1 MPHTNCVRA
10 ATCILLFPKNG
21 DFTVIRLFFVLF
33 LCMGTPALA
42 QSESQIYDPTF
53 TGKNNE
59 AEEAAMLQKERQEA
73 ELGFIA
79 PTSVNIALV
88 HPNYMEDHQFGIQ
101 MSVPDVVSGCFN
113 LSPLEYEANFVD
125 PYYLDIKVKKY
136 RMTTPKG
143 RAELQK
149 CDLQNK
155 QVSGIMLL
163 DKNDL
168 MRRGTQEIRF
178 SSDAGRD
185 TYKIILTDKSVE
197 LVPDSASFFKPQG
210 LTGALKDRI
219 AYNFN
224 DAGAI
229 TLHVPM
235 AQDGED
241 ITAQIESF
249 AMSHALA
256 PAESGPMLELGDD
269 GGAVYH
275 FKDSSG
281 RFSSMINEDGY
292 AEIGTISVM
301 RPYDGPEG
309 RTQVPVDLSVF
320 VTRPGTKL

>member
-1 MPHTNCVRA
+1 MFFLTMPSA
-10 ATCILLFPKNG
+10 S
-21 DFTVIRLFFVLF
+21 
-33 LCMGTPALA
+33 A
-42 QSESQIYDPTF
+42 QAESQLYDPTF
-53 TGKNNE
+53 SGKTNE
-59 AEEAAMLQKERQEA
+59 AEEAAISSKERKEA
-73 ELGFIA
+73 EQGFIA
-79 PTSVNIALV
+79 PSNINIALV

-113 LSPLEYEANFVD
+113 LSPLEYEANFID
-125 PYYLDIKVKKY
+125 PYYLDIKIKKY
-136 RMTTPKG
+136 RMIMPKG

-155 QVSGIMLL
+155 QGAWLLLL
-163 DKNDL
+163 DKIDL
-168 MRRGTQEIRF
+168 MRRSTQEIRF

-185 TYKIILTDKSVE
+185 SYKINLTDDMVE
-197 LVPDSASFFKPQG
+197 LVPDSTNFFKPQG

-219 AYNFN
+219 TYNFN
-224 DAGAI
+224 GAGAI
-229 TLHVPM
+229 TLQVPM

-249 AMSHALA
+249 ATSHALA
-256 PAESGPMLELGDD
+256 PSESNPMLEVGDD
-269 GGAVYH
+269 GGIVYH

-309 RTQVPVDLSVF
+309 RTQMPVDLSVF